1 MRIIVNDSS
10 ALIDLKKG
18 GLLEVLVE
26 LPFEFVVSDALLAD
40 ELLCFTKGEVAL
52 MRRKMTVATLDGAEM
67 IRVAELQA
75 ALPALSMHD
84 CSSLVIAQREE
95 GCILLTGD
103 RRLRA
108 KAEAAKLECHGVLW
122 IVEELARNRV
132 LSPRQLVRTL
142 ETWRDDP
149 MVRLPEAELTAVL
162 NRFRRAQ

>member
-40 ELLCFTKGEVAL
+40 ELLSFTRGETAL
-52 MRRKMTVATLDGAEM
+52 MRRKMRVATLDGAEM
-67 IRVAELQA
+67 TRVAKLQA
-75 ALPALSMHD
+75 ASPALSMHD
-84 CSSLVIAQREE
+84 CSSLIIAQREA

-103 RRLRA
+103 RRLRT
-108 KAEAAKLECHGVLW
+108 KAEAVNVECHGVLW

-132 LSPRQLVRTL
+132 IATRQLVRAL

-149 MVRLPEAELTAVL
+149 MVRLPEADLTAAL
-162 NRFRRAQ
+162 NKFRRSQ